1 MEAAHHRPLWTEQ
14 IYQCLLLCLLSRAH
28 TSQSISDISVA
39 GDVREESLERGELEH
54 VVTVVHGAQAQLP
67 RPPQVGGQDLPPT
80 AENSNLINLIN
91 SLI

>member
-1 MEAAHHRPLWTEQ
+1 MHN
-14 IYQCLLLCLLSRAH
+14 

-54 VVTVVHGAQAQLP
+54 VVTVVHGAQAQLS
-67 RPPQVGGQDLPPT
+67 RPPQVCGQDLPST
-80 AENSNLINLIN
+80 AENIDLINLIN

>member
-1 MEAAHHRPLWTEQ
+1 MHN
-14 IYQCLLLCLLSRAH
+14 

-54 VVTVVHGAQAQLP
+54 VVTVVHGTKAQLS

-80 AENSNLINLIN
+80 AENIDLINLIN

>member
-1 MEAAHHRPLWTEQ
+1 MHN
-14 IYQCLLLCLLSRAH
+14 

-54 VVTVVHGAQAQLP
+54 VVTVVHGTKAQLS
-67 RPPQVGGQDLPPT
+67 RPTQVGGQDLPST
-80 AENSNLINLIN
+80 AENIDLINLIN